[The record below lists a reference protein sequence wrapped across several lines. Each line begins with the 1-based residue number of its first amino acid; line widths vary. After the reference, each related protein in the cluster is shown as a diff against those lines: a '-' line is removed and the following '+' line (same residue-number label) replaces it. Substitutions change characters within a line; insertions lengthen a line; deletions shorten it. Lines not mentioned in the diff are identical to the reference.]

1 MSVFDRH
8 PRLRWAVPGAAATVL
23 VAGSVLAPLGAVADS
38 GLEPRTA
45 EELLVALQQAE
56 PTPVSGTVVTDADLG
71 LPDLPMGMG
80 GTGAMA
86 LASGTTTLRVWTDGP
101 ERQRLA
107 MIEERAETTVVR
119 NGAVAWVWSSSDA
132 TADRYALPD
141 AETQGHS
148 RLDGDLPPGVS
159 LPSTPQE
166 AAEMALE
173 ALDPTTQVTTSGVAT
188 VAGRDVYELILTPRA
203 ADTLVQRVVL
213 AMDAETMVPLRV
225 QVHSTARVDPA
236 FEVGFTS
243 VDFSAPDPALFEF
256 TPPPGA
262 TVTEHPAPDP
272 AAAKESGAPDG
283 GGPDAPEPTVLGDG
297 WSTIVI
303 GELPQ
308 QALADLAED
317 GSRADSDGSPHGWGA
332 DDPASTALAL
342 LEALPQTEG
351 AWGSGRVLAG
361 TLFSVILTDDG
372 RIAVGAVPPE
382 ALDAALADQ

>member
-1 MSVFDRH
+1 MSVFDQH

-23 VAGSVLAPLGAVADS
+23 IAGSVLAPLGAVADS

-45 EELLVALQQAE
+45 QELLVALQQAE
-56 PTPVSGTVVTDADLG
+56 PTPISGTVATDADLG

-86 LASGTTTLRVWTDGP
+86 LASGATTLRVWSDGP
-101 ERQRLA
+101 QRQRLA
-107 MIEERAETTVVR
+107 MIEDRAETTVVR
-119 NGAVAWVWSSSDA
+119 NGTVAWVWSSADA
-132 TADRYALPD
+132 TADRYELPD
-141 AETQGHS
+141 ADGSGHS
-148 RLDGDLPPGVS
+148 PDAADLPPGVT

-173 ALDPTTQVTTSGVAT
+173 ALDPTTEVTTSGVAT
-188 VAGRDVYELILTPRA
+188 VAGRDVYELILTPRDT
-203 ADTLVQRVVL
+203 DTLVERVVL

-243 VDFSAPDPALFEF
+243 VEFAAPDPSLFEF

-262 TVTEHPAPDP
+262 TVTEHPAPDL
-272 AAAKESGAPDG
+272 AAAKESGAEGTDG
-283 GGPDAPEPTVLGDG
+283 PAVPEPVIVGEG

-317 GSRADSDGSPHGWGA
+317 GSRADTDDAPHSWGA
-332 DDPASTALAL
+332 DDPATTALAL
-342 LEALPQTEG
+342 LEALPRTEG

-361 TLFSVILTDDG
+361 TLFSVLLTDDG

-382 ALDAALADQ
+382 ALGAALASR